1 METEYCSYSVLPAKG
16 KRAHSRKSCKKTSN
30 KDENSELCEVL
41 NNRCGL
47 TENHFKRVS
56 YRKNP
61 KRVSKKKVKRA
72 HTVSR
77 NVAPKHVVAPRK
89 VAAAPKPV
97 VAAPKPVVAAPKP
110 VVAQSKPVVAQS
122 KPVVAAAPK
131 PVVAASPKPVVA
143 AAPKPV
149 VAPYVFGGPRVLTNK
164 IAIDELTKE
173 EQQLLEKN
181 GWTSD
186 ELARYQETAS
196 LPRYEKNE
204 FLRETL
210 LNKKALT
217 SQEKQVLVK
226 NGWDINKDPLL
237 DSPNSVRQQFIV
249 PNIKADEWFA
259 ERKRIS
265 EEQSRMARGPW
276 GGY

>member
-97 VAAPKPVVAAPKP
+97 VAAPKPVVA
-110 VVAQSKPVVAQS
+110 QSKPVVAQS
-122 KPVVAAAPK
+122 
-131 PVVAASPKPVVA
+131 KPVVA